1 MTFELTDE
9 KATDVL
15 IWWVAGAD
23 GSIDY
28 REEKAVNN
36 VLEDINYSLATYY
49 EETMMHLSGLSN
61 ENLNKLVEQAIEWG
75 RDHFDEYRKKRTIA
89 LLYVIAECNGEIKE
103 KEQQKIDRIKE
114 AFGIKDPEEL

>member
-15 IWWVAGAD
+15 IWWVQGAD

-28 REEKAVNN
+28 REEKAVKE
-36 VLEDINYSLATYY
+36 VLENINYSLETFY
-49 EETMMHLSGLSN
+49 EETMLHLSGLSN
-61 ENLNKLVEQAIEWG
+61 ENLNKLVEQAVEWG